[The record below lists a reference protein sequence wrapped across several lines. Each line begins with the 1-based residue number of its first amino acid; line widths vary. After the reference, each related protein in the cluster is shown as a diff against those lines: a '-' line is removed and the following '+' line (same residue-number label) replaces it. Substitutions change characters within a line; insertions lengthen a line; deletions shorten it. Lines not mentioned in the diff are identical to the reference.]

1 MKKLRLCKV
10 KLGVLKKSAKGTQ
23 RLSNY
28 TIYLVGEHF
37 GKKPFKVKQG
47 KVSGKGQLQFCD
59 RRASV
64 NDLLLGASKMGSLKI
79 LEIRIT
85 KVQAVVDE

>member
-47 KVSGKGQLQFCD
+47 NVSGKGY
-59 RRASV
+59 R
-64 NDLLLGASKMGSLKI
+64 GANKQCHGKFLISH
-79 LEIRIT
+79 
-85 KVQAVVDE
+85 